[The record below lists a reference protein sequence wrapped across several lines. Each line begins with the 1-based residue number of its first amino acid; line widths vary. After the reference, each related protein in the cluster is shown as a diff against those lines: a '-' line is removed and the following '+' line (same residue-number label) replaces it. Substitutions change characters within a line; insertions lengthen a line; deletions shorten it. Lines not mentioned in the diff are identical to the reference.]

1 MTIITLLLTLS
12 SLSAGPATATPEARD
27 PKPVAVAG
35 DDQNTPADSLYR
47 AGQQALN
54 RGEYQKAVDT
64 YRTLRSRYP
73 RSPRVGDALYWEAF
87 ALQRLGGTTNL
98 RVARERLK
106 TQEQNYPNA
115 GTRPDAGS
123 LRVRVERDL
132 ARLGDA
138 DARAWLDRQGAMAA
152 PAAEAAPAA
161 TAAAAADAA
170 APAMASARANADAAR
185 DLARTAR
192 DLARAGGRSGDD
204 RTAPEGC
211 DQDVFDNQMIAVQAL
226 MTMEHERAVPI
237 LKRVMARRDACS
249 GPLRRQAVF
258 ILGQQASDDSSIT
271 PLMLDVVK
279 SDSDREVRKMAL
291 FALGQTHDP
300 AAVTA
305 LAEVLRTS
313 TDADIQRSAVFALS
327 QSDDDRASGILRDLI
342 TKPGVSDEVQRQAI
356 LFLGQRRDGADV
368 GFLRQIYPR
377 LSSQDAKKMVLMTL
391 AQSGSSDN
399 ARWLMDRVLDTTETM
414 ELRRSALFFA
424 GTQSR
429 AVDVQQ
435 IASLYSPTL
444 DREMR
449 RQILFVLSQR
459 REPAA
464 VDKMLDIAKNDPDR
478 EMRKQ
483 AVFWLGQSG
492 DPRAAEYLEKVL
504 DQ

>member
-1 MTIITLLLTLS
+1 MTVLTLLLAVS
-12 SLSAGPATATPEARD
+12 SLAATPAAPASEARG
-27 PKPVAVAG
+27 PRPVAAAL

-138 DARAWLDRQGAMAA
+138 DARAWLDRQGALAA
-152 PAAEAAPAA
+152 PAAEAAVAAEPAE
-161 TAAAAADAA
+161 AA
-170 APAMASARANADAAR
+170 APAIASARASADAAR
-185 DLARTAR
+185 DAARAAR
-192 DLARAGGRSGDD
+192 DMARAGARGGDD

-226 MTMEHERAVPI
+226 MTMEHDRAVPI

-249 GPLRRQAVF
+249 APLRRQAVF

-291 FALGQTHDP
+291 FALGQAHDP

-313 TDADIQRSAVFALS
+313 TDADLQRSAVFALS

-356 LFLGQRRDGADV
+356 LFFGQRRDGADV
-368 GFLRQIYPR
+368 SFLRQVYPR
-377 LSSQDAKKMVLMTL
+377 LASQDAKKMVLMTL
-391 AQSGSSDN
+391 AQNGSSDN

-435 IASLYSPTL
+435 IASLYSPSL